1 MARVS
6 GGEIAAK
13 QLKREGIEVGFNLP
27 GDPMGSLTSGL
38 TKEGIRLI
46 NFRHEQGNAL
56 AAQAYGYSLRRP
68 ALAIAASGPAMTNAI
83 TGLATAWANTWPF
96 LLIGGNG
103 TMALRYRGDFQEMPQ
118 VEAAAPFCK
127 WSVAIDDPRQAA
139 YYVNAAIRKMMN
151 GRPLPVYLDMPADVL
166 DARVE
171 EDEVRYYPPVGQPA
185 RPAAAQED
193 VRRAIQAIT
202 QAKRPLLLVGKG
214 LAWSDAAE
222 ETTQLAERLNIPFI
236 PSPMGK
242 GVIPDD
248 HRLNASAARSYAL
261 QNADLVI
268 LAGARFNWIFHF
280 GQAPRFAKDVKVIQ
294 LDIEANEIGNGVP
307 ADVGLVGDGKVVIKQ
322 MLDELGRRTAS
333 RESDWLLSLEA
344 AKKKNAD
351 AIAPMV
357 NSQDSPMNHYQMFR
371 EIMPM
376 LDRDVTI
383 CADGEN
389 TMAISRTMAPNY
401 LPRHRLDAGE
411 SGCMGVAV
419 PYGLG
424 AQAANPGKQVVVFG
438 GDYSFGWNGF
448 EAETAVRNKLPVVF
462 VVANNV
468 SVGGPQAREL
478 GGGGMG
484 IGGQPEG
491 IRYDKIMEAF
501 GGHAEHVETVQQL
514 RPAMERALASGKASL
529 LNVVISTGRA
539 RKEQEFNWM
548 SNRANRMHY

>member
-1 MARVS
+1 MARIS

-13 QLKREGIEVGFNLP
+13 QLKREGIEVVFNLG
-27 GDPMGSLTSGL
+27 GDPMAAITKGL
-38 TKEGIRLI
+38 TDEGIRLI
-46 NFRHEQGNAL
+46 GFRHEQANAL
-56 AAQAYGYSLRRP
+56 AAQAYGYALRRP
-68 ALAIAASGPAMTNAI
+68 AVAMAAGGPAVTNTL
-83 TGLATAWANTWPF
+83 TGLATAWANCWPF
-96 LLIGGNG
+96 LLIGGSG
-103 TMALRYRGDFQEMPQ
+103 TMAYRHRGDFQEIPNL
-118 VEAAAPFCK
+118 EATAPFCK

-171 EDEVRYYPPVGQPA
+171 EDEVRYFPPVGPPA

-193 VRRAIQAIT
+193 VRAAIRAIT

-222 ETTQLAERLNIPFI
+222 ETRQLAERLNIPFI

-248 HRLNASAARSYAL
+248 HRLNASSARSYAL

-280 GQAPRFAKDVKVIQ
+280 GQAPRFAPDVKVVQ
-294 LDIEANEIGNGVP
+294 LDIDPNEIGNGKP
-307 ADVGLVGDGKVVIKQ
+307 ADVGLVGDGKVVLKQ
-322 MLDELGRRTAS
+322 LLDEVGGRTAS

-344 AKKKNAD
+344 EKKKNAE
-351 AIAPMV
+351 AVAPMV
-357 NSQDSPMNHYQMFR
+357 NSQASPMNHYQMYR
-371 EIMPM
+371 ALVPM
-376 LDRDVTI
+376 LDRDATI

-389 TMAISRTMAPNY
+389 TMAISRTMVPNF

-419 PYGLG
+419 PYGVG
-424 AQAANPGKQVVVFG
+424 AQVAHPGKQVVVFG

-448 EAETAVRNKLPVVF
+448 EAETAVRSNLPVVF
-462 VVANNV
+462 VIANNV
-468 SVGGPQAREL
+468 SIGGPQRREL
-478 GGGGMG
+478 GGGVQVGV
-484 IGGQPEG
+484 QPEG
-491 IRYDKIMEAF
+491 IRYDKIMDAF
-501 GGHAEHVETVQQL
+501 GGHAEHVETLQQL
-514 RPAMERALASGKASL
+514 QPAMERALASGKASL

-548 SNRANRMHY
+548 SNRSNRMQY